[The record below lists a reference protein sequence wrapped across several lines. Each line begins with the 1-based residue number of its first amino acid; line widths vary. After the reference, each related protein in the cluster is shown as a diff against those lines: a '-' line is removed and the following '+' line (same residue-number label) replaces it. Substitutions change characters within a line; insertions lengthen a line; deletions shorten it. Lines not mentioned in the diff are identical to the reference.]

1 MPAPSESLATLRP
14 DLGGSMEEFDLAA
27 DRQGF
32 IGNRVLP
39 VIEADKPSGTFGT
52 IPLEQLLKTPDT
64 KRHSRS
70 GYPRGK
76 WTFEDQNYATAEYG
90 WEEPVDDRDEQFYGD
105 YFDAEMIS
113 AEIARDVV
121 LRAHEIRAAAAVFHA
136 SAFGTPTAVT
146 NEWDDYANAVP
157 CDDVEAE
164 IQAFFLACGLWPN
177 AMVINRIVFR
187 NLRQCEQVIDKIA
200 SQGAGNATKP
210 KDITA
215 QMLASVFDLD
225 EVIVAGS
232 GKMASNEGAATLDID
247 NIWSS
252 EYAAICRV
260 AKTNNIKEPC
270 VGRTIHWGRDGSRI
284 GATMETYRDETIRG
298 NVVRA
303 RHEVHQKITYTRMN
317 RLLSN
322 ITTTHDD

>member
-27 DRQGF
+27 DRMGF

-39 VIEADKPSGTFGT
+39 VIESDKPSGTFGT
-52 IPLEQLLKTPDT
+52 IPIEQLLKAAETR
-64 KRHSRS
+64 RHSRS

-76 WTFEDQNYATAEYG
+76 WTFEDQTFQTKEYG

-113 AEIARDVV
+113 AELARDVV

-136 SAFGTPTAVT
+136 TTFGSPTAVT

-157 CDDVEAE
+157 LDDVETE
-164 IQAFFLACGLWPN
+164 VQAFFNACGLWPN
-177 AMVINRIVFR
+177 ALVINRIVFR
-187 NLRQCEQVIDKIA
+187 NLRNCEQVIDRIA
-200 SQGAGNATKP
+200 SQGAGSPTKP
-210 KDITA
+210 TDITA
-215 QMLASVFDLD
+215 AQLAAVFDLE

-232 GKMASNEGAATLDID
+232 AKKASNEGAATLDID
-247 NIWSS
+247 SVWSS

-270 VGRTIHWGRDGSRI
+270 IGRTIHWGADGSQI
-284 GATMETYRDETIRG
+284 GATMETYRDETVRSNI
-298 NVVRA
+298 VRA
-303 RHEVHQKITYTRMN
+303 RHDVDQKIFYTRMN

-322 ITTTHDD
+322 VTTTP